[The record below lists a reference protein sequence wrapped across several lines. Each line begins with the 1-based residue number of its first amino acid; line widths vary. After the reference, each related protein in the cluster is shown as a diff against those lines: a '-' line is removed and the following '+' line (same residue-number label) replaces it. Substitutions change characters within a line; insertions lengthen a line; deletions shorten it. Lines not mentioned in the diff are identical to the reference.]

1 MKLNKKDDNIFS
13 ITKEKREGIKNVAA
27 GANPM
32 VMRRGMQ
39 KAIDT
44 AVEAYQYWMNNK
56 DTENWPVF
64 NWQ

>member
-1 MKLNKKDDNIFS
+1 MNNEEKELRSRMK
-13 ITKEKREGIKNVAA
+13 KRGSFNRSKGIWYEY
-27 GANPM
+27 
-32 VMRRGMQ
+32 
-39 KAIDT
+39 IDA